1 MKQRIIS
8 AAVAI
13 ALAAVVLALHNTIIY
28 TLFLAVVG
36 FLMVWE
42 MHKANGLEKS
52 KILLSASLLAVTSVP
67 FVIKLASGKRIT
79 IILLVW
85 AVYFVASVGAMLL
98 DHKKITSAKLS
109 TIFVT
114 TSLVGVMSASLA
126 FMQQRFGKAALAYI
140 LLALC
145 GAWLSDTGAYFVG
158 TFLGKHKLCPEIS
171 PKKSVEGMLG
181 GFASNML
188 LFALYGYIVSLFGV
202 EIAPYGYFVLA
213 GMGLIASVLGLMGDL
228 FASVIKRETGI
239 KDYGNIMPGHGGA
252 YDRFDSVVFVAPF
265 IFMVSVIYPVFISE
279 V

>member
-13 ALAAVVLALHNTIIY
+13 LLACVVLALHSTIVY

-36 FLMVWE
+36 SLMVYE

-52 KILLSASLLAVTSVP
+52 KLLLVSSVLAVLAVP
-67 FVIKLASGKRIT
+67 FIVKFVPSGKT
-79 IILLVW
+79 TSIILAW
-85 AVYFVASVGAMLL
+85 CVYFTLAVASMLF
-98 DHKKITSAKLS
+98 DHKKITSGKLG
-109 TIFVT
+109 IILIT
-114 TSLVGVMSASLA
+114 TTLVGVMSASLA
-126 FMQQRFGKAALAYI
+126 FMQVNFGKASLAYI

-158 TFLGKHKLCPEIS
+158 TFFGKHKLCPEIS
-171 PKKSVEGMLG
+171 PKKSVEGMFG
-181 GFASNML
+181 GFASNIL
-188 LFALYGYIVSLFGV
+188 LFMLYGYIVSLFGIKV
-202 EIAPYGYFVLA
+202 ASYGYLVLA
-213 GMGLIASVLGLMGDL
+213 GMGLISSILGLMGDL

-265 IFMVSVIYPVFISE
+265 IYVVSVLCPVFVS
-279 V
+279 